1 MASFRG
7 ENVPKYSALELF
19 STCDKEGKGFV
30 TKLDMQVRVVN
41 IIIFFPYGFSVMHSV
56 SDQYSSTL
64 IFFLHP

>member
-41 IIIFFPYGFSVMHSV
+41 MIIIIFSLWF
-56 SDQYSSTL
+56 QRNA
-64 IFFLHP
+64 